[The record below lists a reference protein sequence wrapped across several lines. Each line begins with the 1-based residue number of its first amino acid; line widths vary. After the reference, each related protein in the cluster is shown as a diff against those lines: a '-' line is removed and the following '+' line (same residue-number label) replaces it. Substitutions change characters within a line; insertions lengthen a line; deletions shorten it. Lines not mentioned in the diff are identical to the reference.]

1 MHMSIRK
8 GLIWL
13 SAFHRRRY
21 SLRFLWFTAEHLC
34 GPNCLL
40 EDDPVKYKGTNPLLI
55 PLLCGWE
62 RWDSRSPISSSNSVN
77 MYACTLWYKI
87 IVKNITLN
95 ESIHFIKKEINQHY
109 VNGIGFKQYWL
120 HFLTIKSF
128 TYLTYLDQ
136 SIDRHVC
143 KIKPAYKRSVLYRA
157 PCARRLRNMYEVE
170 HFLALADSNLTIDL
184 FCFDPQ
190 LHVHKEFV
198 PVKVHSILFSL

>member
-1 MHMSIRK
+1 MKASILSRK
-8 GLIWL
+8 KLINIMLMELVL
-13 SAFHRRRY
+13 S
-21 SLRFLWFTAEHLC
+21 
-34 GPNCLL
+34 
-40 EDDPVKYKGTNPLLI
+40 
-55 PLLCGWE
+55 
-62 RWDSRSPISSSNSVN
+62 
-77 MYACTLWYKI
+77 
-87 IVKNITLN
+87 NIDY
-95 ESIHFIKKEINQHY
+95 I
-109 VNGIGFKQYWL
+109 
-120 HFLTIKSF
+120 FLTIKSF